1 MYNYLETMIED
12 VKEAI
17 RSNAEITAEELT
29 YNRDDIEQKLYDE
42 LWIDDSVTGN
52 ASGSYFC
59 NSYKARECVIDNME
73 IASEALKE
81 FCVSAEEI
89 GERFLNEDW
98 EYLDV
103 TIRCY
108 LLGQAISE
116 ALDELEF
123 ELEEVEA

>member
-1 MYNYLETMIED
+1 MYNYLINMVED

-17 RSNAEITAEELT
+17 RYNNELT
-29 YNRDDIEQKLYDE
+29 LEDLEYNKDRLQEKLYDD

-52 ASGSYFC
+52 GSGSYFF
-59 NSYKARECVIDNME
+59 STYKSKEAVQDNMKLCK
-73 IASEALKE
+73 EALEE
-81 FCVSAEEI
+81 FCVDPKEI

-108 LLGQAISE
+108 LLGQAIEE
-116 ALDELEF
+116 ALEEIQE
-123 ELEEVEA
+123 ELEEVEG